1 MDYPIHCH
9 NCRKYNAEHQQEP
22 GKTPVLS
29 VAMFPVVTIANINTD
44 EHLNRIGPE
53 HKYNEIKK
61 YLFDEGEG
69 GLHLGINPEPRK

>member
-1 MDYPIHCH
+1 
-9 NCRKYNAEHQQEP
+9 
-22 GKTPVLS
+22 
-29 VAMFPVVTIANINTD
+29 MFPVVTISNIYTD